1 MLARASKNQ
10 QRRRVGLGIQLLA
23 ACDDPEPTVAMREKK
38 HGELEPG
45 REGLNLANVL
55 RESLV
60 CAVVV
65 VDPDQRLSLLA
76 GETEQILG
84 IKQQRSGQY
93 SIDDLPDSLQK
104 LVRGAMESGQP
115 ILDREI
121 KLTIPRKGIH
131 NLEISAVPVRPRA
144 KDSGVA
150 LVIRDLTSPKGLEHD
165 LRRLDRLA
173 SIGTLAAGMAHEIK
187 NALVAGKTFVA
198 SLLESHQQDE
208 LVAIV
213 RREMDRIDSIVSQM
227 LKFASSPRPEFAAI
241 HLHEVLDF
249 CLRLVDPHF
258 KGKSIVLNRSFRAD
272 EDLVEGDD
280 YQLQQAF
287 VNLFLNSLEA
297 MPPYGTLTVGTGA
310 SNVRN
315 LQVTVSDT
323 GTGISPEIIDR
334 LFEPFFT
341 TKPNGTGLGLPITR
355 RIIYEHGGSIRV
367 ESQPNKGATFTILL
381 PISLQGGQE
390 RLSAP

>member
-1 MLARASKNQ
+1 
-10 QRRRVGLGIQLLA
+10 
-23 ACDDPEPTVAMREKK
+23 MREKK
-38 HGELEPG
+38 QGKLEPG

-65 VDPDQRLSLLA
+65 VDSKQRLSLLA
-76 GETEQILG
+76 GGTEEILG
-84 IKQQRSGQY
+84 LKQQRASHSLNDLPEPLQTLAREAMASGQ
-93 SIDDLPDSLQK
+93 
-104 LVRGAMESGQP
+104 A

-121 KLTIPRKGIH
+121 KLTLPRKGVH
-131 NLEISAVPVRPRA
+131 TLELSAVPMRPGA

-150 LVIRDLTSPKGLEHD
+150 LVIRNLTSPKSLEHD

-187 NALVAGKTFVA
+187 NALVAGKTFVT
-198 SLLESHQQDE
+198 SLLEKHQDTE

-213 RREMDRIDSIVSQM
+213 RREMDRIDSIASQM

-241 HLHEVLDF
+241 HLHDVLDF
-249 CLRLVDPHF
+249 SLRLVDPHF
-258 KGKSIVLNRSFRAD
+258 KGKSIILNRAFRASAD
-272 EDLVEGDD
+272 VVEGDD

-297 MPPYGTLTVGTGA
+297 MPPHGTLTVGTGP
-310 SNVRN
+310 SNGRN
-315 LQVTVSDT
+315 LLVTVSDT
-323 GTGISPEIIDR
+323 GSGISPEIIDR

-355 RIIYEHGGSIRV
+355 RIIYEHGGSISV
-367 ESQPNKGATFTILL
+367 ESRPNKGATFTILL
-381 PISLQGGQE
+381 PAFDQ
-390 RLSAP
+390 SA

>member
-1 MLARASKNQ
+1 
-10 QRRRVGLGIQLLA
+10 
-23 ACDDPEPTVAMREKK
+23 MREKK
-38 HGELEPG
+38 HGKLDPG
-45 REGLNLANVL
+45 REGLSLANLL
-55 RESLV
+55 RDSLV

-65 VDPDQRLSLLA
+65 VDAKQRLNLLA
-76 GETEQILG
+76 GGTEEILG
-84 IKQQRSGQY
+84 LRQLRARH
-93 SIDDLPDSLQK
+93 SINDLPESLQK
-104 LVRGAMESGQP
+104 LAREAMATGQAA
-115 ILDREI
+115 LDREI
-121 KLTIPRKGIH
+121 KLTIPRKGVH
-131 NLEISAVPVRPRA
+131 NLEVSAVPLRPGA
-144 KDSGVA
+144 KDAGVA
-150 LVIRDLTSPKGLEHD
+150 LVMRNLTSPKWLEHD

-198 SLLESHQQDE
+198 SLLEKHQDTE
-208 LVAIV
+208 LVTIV

-227 LKFASSPRPEFAAI
+227 LKFASTPRPEFAAI

-249 CLRLVDPHF
+249 SLRLVDPHF
-258 KGKSIVLNRSFRAD
+258 KGKSIVLNRAFRASAD
-272 EDLVEGDD
+272 VVEGDD

-297 MPPYGTLTVGTGA
+297 MPPHGTLTVGTGP
-310 SNVRN
+310 SNDRN

-323 GTGISPEIIDR
+323 GSGISPEIIDR

-381 PISLQGGQE
+381 PTSDQAG
-390 RLSAP
+390 

>member
-1 MLARASKNQ
+1 
-10 QRRRVGLGIQLLA
+10 
-23 ACDDPEPTVAMREKK
+23 MRENK
-38 HGELEPG
+38 HGKLKAG
-45 REGLNLANVL
+45 HEGLSLANVL

-65 VDPDQRLSLLA
+65 VDSKQRLNLLA
-76 GETEQILG
+76 GETEEILG
-84 IKQQRSGQY
+84 LKQQKARHSVNH
-93 SIDDLPDSLQK
+93 LPAPLQK
-104 LVRGAMESGQP
+104 LAREAMATGQAV
-115 ILDREI
+115 LDREV
-121 KLTIPRKGIH
+121 KLRVPRKGVQT
-131 NLEISAVPVRPRA
+131 LEVSAVPLRPGA
-144 KDSGVA
+144 KDTGVA
-150 LVIRDLTSPKGLEHD
+150 LVIRNLTSPKSLEQD

-198 SLLESHQQDE
+198 SLLEKNQDIE
-208 LVAIV
+208 LVTIV
-213 RREMDRIDSIVSQM
+213 RREIDRIDSIVSQM

-249 CLRLVDPHF
+249 SLRLVDPHF
-258 KGKSIVLNRSFRAD
+258 KGKSIVLNRAFQAPAD
-272 EDLVEGDD
+272 VVEGDD

-297 MPPYGTLTVGTGA
+297 MPPHGTLTVGTGP
-310 SNVRN
+310 SNGRN
-315 LQVTVSDT
+315 LLVTVSDT
-323 GTGISPEIIDR
+323 GTGISPEIIDK

-355 RIIYEHGGSIRV
+355 RIIYEHGGSISV

-381 PISLQGGQE
+381 PTHDQS
-390 RLSAP
+390 P

>member
-1 MLARASKNQ
+1 
-10 QRRRVGLGIQLLA
+10 
-23 ACDDPEPTVAMREKK
+23 MRKKK
-38 HGELEPG
+38 HGKLDPG
-45 REGLNLANVL
+45 REGLNLANLL
-55 RESLV
+55 RDSLV

-65 VDPDQRLSLLA
+65 VDAKQRLNLLA
-76 GETEQILG
+76 GGTEEILG
-84 IKQQRSGQY
+84 LKQQRARH
-93 SIDDLPDSLQK
+93 SIKDLPEPLQK
-104 LVRGAMESGQP
+104 LAREAMASGQAA
-115 ILDREI
+115 LDREI
-121 KLTIPRKGIH
+121 KLTIPRKGVH
-131 NLEISAVPVRPRA
+131 NLEVSAVPLRPGA
-144 KDSGVA
+144 KDAGVA
-150 LVIRDLTSPKGLEHD
+150 LVMRNLTSPKWLEHD

-198 SLLESHQQDE
+198 SLLEKHQDTE

-227 LKFASSPRPEFAAI
+227 LKFASTPRPEFAAI
-241 HLHEVLDF
+241 HLHDVLDF
-249 CLRLVDPHF
+249 SLRLVDPHF
-258 KGKSIVLNRSFRAD
+258 KGKSIVLNRAFRASAD
-272 EDLVEGDD
+272 IVEGDD

-297 MPPYGTLTVGTGA
+297 MPPHGTLTVGTGP
-310 SNVRN
+310 SNDRS

-323 GTGISPEIIDR
+323 GSGISPEIIDR

-381 PISLQGGQE
+381 PTCDQAG
-390 RLSAP
+390 

>member
-1 MLARASKNQ
+1 
-10 QRRRVGLGIQLLA
+10 
-23 ACDDPEPTVAMREKK
+23 MREKK
-38 HGELEPG
+38 HGNLKPG
-45 REGLNLANVL
+45 QEGLNLANVL

-65 VDPDQRLSLLA
+65 VDSKKRLNLLA
-76 GETEQILG
+76 GATEEILG
-84 IKQQRSGQY
+84 LKQQKAGHSVN
-93 SIDDLPDSLQK
+93 DLPEPLQK
-104 LVRGAMESGQP
+104 VAREAMARSQAV
-115 ILDREI
+115 LDREV
-121 KLTIPRKGIH
+121 KLTVPRRGVQR
-131 NLEISAVPVRPRA
+131 LEVSAVPLRPGA
-144 KDSGVA
+144 KESGVA
-150 LVIRDLTSPKGLEHD
+150 LVIRNLTSPKSLEQD

-173 SIGTLAAGMAHEIK
+173 SIGILAAGMAHEIK

-198 SLLESHQQDE
+198 SLLEKNQDIE

-213 RREMDRIDSIVSQM
+213 RREIDRIDSIVSQM

-249 CLRLVDPHF
+249 SLRLVDPHF
-258 KGKSIVLNRSFRAD
+258 KGKSIVLNRAFQAPAD
-272 EDLVEGDD
+272 VVEGDD

-297 MPPYGTLTVGTGA
+297 MPPHGTLTVGTGP
-310 SNVRN
+310 SNDRN
-315 LQVTVSDT
+315 LLVTVSDT
-323 GTGISPEIIDR
+323 GTGISPEIIDK

-355 RIIYEHGGSIRV
+355 RIIYEHGGSISV

-381 PISLQGGQE
+381 PTYDQGG
-390 RLSAP
+390 

>member
-1 MLARASKNQ
+1 
-10 QRRRVGLGIQLLA
+10 
-23 ACDDPEPTVAMREKK
+23 MREKK
-38 HGELEPG
+38 HGKLDPG
-45 REGLNLANVL
+45 REGLNLANLL
-55 RESLV
+55 RDSLV

-65 VDPDQRLSLLA
+65 VDAKQRLNLLA
-76 GETEQILG
+76 GATEEILG
-84 IKQQRSGQY
+84 LKQQRARH
-93 SIDDLPDSLQK
+93 SIIDLPEPLQK
-104 LVRGAMESGQP
+104 LAREAMASGQAA
-115 ILDREI
+115 LDREI
-121 KLTIPRKGIH
+121 KLTIPRKGVH
-131 NLEISAVPVRPRA
+131 NLEVSAVPLRPGA

-150 LVIRDLTSPKGLEHD
+150 LVMRNLTSPKWLEHD

-198 SLLESHQQDE
+198 SLLEKHQDTE
-208 LVAIV
+208 LVTIV

-227 LKFASSPRPEFAAI
+227 LKFASTPRPEFAAI
-241 HLHEVLDF
+241 HLHDVLDF
-249 CLRLVDPHF
+249 SLRLVDPHF
-258 KGKSIVLNRSFRAD
+258 KGKSIVLNRAFRASAD
-272 EDLVEGDD
+272 IVEGDD

-297 MPPYGTLTVGTGA
+297 MPPHGTLTVGTGP
-310 SNVRN
+310 SNDRS

-323 GTGISPEIIDR
+323 GSGISPEIIDR

-381 PISLQGGQE
+381 PTFDQAG
-390 RLSAP
+390 

>member
-1 MLARASKNQ
+1 
-10 QRRRVGLGIQLLA
+10 
-23 ACDDPEPTVAMREKK
+23 
-38 HGELEPG
+38 
-45 REGLNLANVL
+45 LNLANVL

-65 VDPDQRLSLLA
+65 VDSKQRLSLLA
-76 GETEQILG
+76 GGTEEILG
-84 IKQQRSGQY
+84 LKQQRANHSL
-93 SIDDLPDSLQK
+93 DDLPEPLQK
-104 LVRGAMESGQP
+104 LACEAMASGQP
-115 ILDREI
+115 ILDREV
-121 KLTIPRKGIH
+121 KLTVPRKGAH
-131 NLEISAVPVRPRA
+131 RLELSAVPIRPGV
-144 KDSGVA
+144 KESGVA
-150 LVIRDLTSPKGLEHD
+150 LVIRNLTSPKSLEHD

-198 SLLESHQQDE
+198 SLLEKHQDTE

-241 HLHEVLDF
+241 HLHDVLDF
-249 CLRLVDPHF
+249 SLRLVDPHF
-258 KGKSIVLNRSFRAD
+258 KGKSIALNRAFRAAAD
-272 EDLVEGDD
+272 VVEGDD

-297 MPPYGTLTVGTGA
+297 MPPHGTLTVGTGP
-310 SNVRN
+310 SNGRN
-315 LQVTVSDT
+315 LLVTVSDT

-355 RIIYEHGGSIRV
+355 RIIYEHGGSISV

-381 PISLQGGQE
+381 PAFDQSG
-390 RLSAP
+390 

>member
-1 MLARASKNQ
+1 
-10 QRRRVGLGIQLLA
+10 
-23 ACDDPEPTVAMREKK
+23 MREKK
-38 HGELEPG
+38 HGKLKPG
-45 REGLNLANVL
+45 QEGLNLANVL

-65 VDPDQRLSLLA
+65 VDSKKRLNLLA
-76 GETEQILG
+76 GATEEILG
-84 IKQQRSGQY
+84 LKRQKAGHSVN
-93 SIDDLPDSLQK
+93 DLPEPLQK
-104 LVRGAMESGQP
+104 VAREAMARSQAV
-115 ILDREI
+115 LDREV
-121 KLTIPRKGIH
+121 KLTVPRKGVQV
-131 NLEISAVPVRPRA
+131 LEVSAVPMRPGA
-144 KDSGVA
+144 KESGVA
-150 LVIRDLTSPKGLEHD
+150 LVIRNLTSPKSLEQD

-173 SIGTLAAGMAHEIK
+173 SIGILAAGMAHEIK

-198 SLLESHQQDE
+198 SLLEKNQDIE

-213 RREMDRIDSIVSQM
+213 RREIDRIDSIVSQM

-249 CLRLVDPHF
+249 SLRLVDPHF
-258 KGKSIVLNRSFRAD
+258 KGKSIVLNRAFQAPAD
-272 EDLVEGDD
+272 VVEGDD

-297 MPPYGTLTVGTGA
+297 MPPHGTLTVGTGPT
-310 SNVRN
+310 NGRN
-315 LQVTVSDT
+315 LLVTVSDT
-323 GTGISPEIIDR
+323 GTGISPEIIDK

-355 RIIYEHGGSIRV
+355 RIIYEHGGSISV

-381 PISLQGGQE
+381 PTYDQGG
-390 RLSAP
+390 

>member
-1 MLARASKNQ
+1 
-10 QRRRVGLGIQLLA
+10 
-23 ACDDPEPTVAMREKK
+23 MREKK
-38 HGELEPG
+38 HSKLEPG

-65 VDPDQRLSLLA
+65 VDSDHRLSLLA
-76 GETEQILG
+76 GETEEILG
-84 IKQQRSGQY
+84 LKQQRGNPY
-93 SIDDLPDSLQK
+93 SINDLPDSLQK
-104 LVRGAMESGQP
+104 PAREAMSSGQA

-121 KLTIPRKGIH
+121 KLTIPRKGVH
-131 NLEISAVPVRPRA
+131 SLEISAVPLRPRV
-144 KDSGVA
+144 KGSGVA
-150 LVIRDLTSPKGLEHD
+150 LVIRDLTSPKALEHD

-173 SIGTLAAGMAHEIK
+173 SMGTLAAGMAHEIK

-198 SLLESHQQDE
+198 SLLEKHHDGE

-227 LKFASSPRPEFAAI
+227 LKFASSPRPEFEAI
-241 HLHEVLDF
+241 HLHEILDF
-249 CLRLVDPHF
+249 SLRLVDPHF
-258 KGKSIVLNRSFRAD
+258 KGKSIVLNRSFQAAA
-272 EDLVEGDD
+272 DLVEGDD

-297 MPPYGTLTVGTGA
+297 MPPYGTLSVGTGA
-310 SNVRN
+310 PNSRN
-315 LQVTVSDT
+315 LRVTISDT
-323 GTGISPEIIDR
+323 GSGIAPEIIDR

-355 RIIYEHGGSIRV
+355 RIIYEHGGSMSV

-381 PISLQGGQE
+381 PICQQGGQQ
-390 RLSAP
+390 LLNGS

>member
-1 MLARASKNQ
+1 
-10 QRRRVGLGIQLLA
+10 
-23 ACDDPEPTVAMREKK
+23 MREKK
-38 HGELEPG
+38 YGKLDPG
-45 REGLNLANVL
+45 REGLNLANLL

-65 VDPDQRLSLLA
+65 VDSKQRLNLLA
-76 GETEQILG
+76 GGTEEILG
-84 IKQQRSGQY
+84 LKQQRARH
-93 SIDDLPDSLQK
+93 SINDLPEPLQK
-104 LVRGAMESGQP
+104 LAREAMASGQAA
-115 ILDREI
+115 LDREI
-121 KLTIPRKGIH
+121 KLKIPRKGIH
-131 NLEISAVPVRPRA
+131 NLEVSAVPLRPGA
-144 KDSGVA
+144 KDAGVA
-150 LVIRDLTSPKGLEHD
+150 LVMRNLTSPKWLEHD

-187 NALVAGKTFVA
+187 NALVAGKTFVT
-198 SLLESHQQDE
+198 SLLEKHQDTE
-208 LVAIV
+208 LVTIV

-227 LKFASSPRPEFAAI
+227 LKFASTPRPEFAAI
-241 HLHEVLDF
+241 HLHDVIDF
-249 CLRLVDPHF
+249 SLRLVDPHF
-258 KGKSIVLNRSFRAD
+258 KGKSIVLNRAFRASAD
-272 EDLVEGDD
+272 IVEGDD

-297 MPPYGTLTVGTGA
+297 MPPHGTLTVGTGP
-310 SNVRN
+310 SNDRG

-323 GTGISPEIIDR
+323 GSGISPEIIDR

-381 PISLQGGQE
+381 PTFDQAG
-390 RLSAP
+390 